1 MKKVGLLLL
10 IIILVGCGNKDN
22 KAKDNKENNNY
33 KDEYN
38 KTLLTCQEDDKLFY
52 YYFENDKNYYYKA
65 MMTTNYKFSND
76 TEAKEYEEKLHNEW
90 IEKYED
96 SDMDIELRVNEGKTF
111 ISISAFNYSDKDAY
125 VHYFGDRYNLSK
137 EEINKTFNND
147 CLIKSIKK

>member
-1 MKKVGLLLL
+1 MKKIVTLLL
-10 IIILVGCGNKDN
+10 ILMLVGCGTKKVDKKDDIDDQSN
-22 KAKDNKENNNY
+22 

-65 MMTTNYKFSND
+65 TMTTHYDFKND
-76 TEAKEYEEKLHNEW
+76 DDANDYEKKLHDEW
-90 IEKYED
+90 QSKYED
-96 SDMDIELRVNEGKTF
+96 SLTDIELRVNEGKTY

-137 EEINKTFNND
+137 EEINKTFNNE